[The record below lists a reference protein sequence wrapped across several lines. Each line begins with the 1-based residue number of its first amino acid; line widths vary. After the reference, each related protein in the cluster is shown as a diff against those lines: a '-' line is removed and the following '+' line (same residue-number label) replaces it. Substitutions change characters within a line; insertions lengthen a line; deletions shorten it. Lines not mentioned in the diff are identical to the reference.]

1 MNLRKPSSKVPYIC
15 PIRINQQRDMISGD
29 IDSRYRFNDDIRR
42 LQLIVAYAE
51 LFLRPHIMRHR
62 ERGLSTETVSSAS
75 TLTVQKKAV
84 YISYKN

>member
-1 MNLRKPSSKVPYIC
+1 
-15 PIRINQQRDMISGD
+15 MISGD

-42 LQLIVAYAE
+42 LQLIMAYAE

-75 TLTVQKKAV
+75 TLTAQKKAV